1 MSAREG
7 LADLAKEAPRA
18 RCVVCGH
25 GHGQDAAEARAEAR
39 AQIEAIT
46 EALQHMSLARLSLP
60 HDLRST
66 LDEPDTKLRAAR
78 ERWEWQLWLGEERA
92 RRIAGLRVGGAQ

>member
-7 LADLAKEAPRA
+7 LADLAKE
-18 RCVVCGH
+18 
-25 GHGQDAAEARAEAR
+25 AAEARAEAR

-46 EALQHMSLARLSLP
+46 EALQHLSLARLSLP
-60 HDLRST
+60 HYLRST